1 MSTAAASA
9 VAAAAAA
16 AATGTA
22 TEAAAAARPPPP
34 TALNS
39 TSETRHERLC
49 RRSLLFPALC
59 SENEPTM
66 VPLLP
71 PPPPLSLPRSAA
83 EAHAFSSASDFEAEA
98 LSPLPQG

>member
-1 MSTAAASA
+1 
-9 VAAAAAA
+9 
-16 AATGTA
+16 
-22 TEAAAAARPPPP
+22 
-34 TALNS
+34 
-39 TSETRHERLC
+39 
-49 RRSLLFPALC
+49 
-59 SENEPTM
+59 M